1 MEKSCIKESVE
12 EMVWVCGVLL
22 AMIIFEEFEF

>member
-12 EMVWVCGVLL
+12 EMAWVCGVLL